1 MRILVTQQVQ
11 DTVMAATER
20 GRSVGIEFGGSL
32 LAVGG
37 DESLLLAYALPT
49 GEQASQEYARLVT
62 DAEFQSLALQHVQKR
77 FPQLRYVGDWH
88 VHPMWLPM
96 LSATDCRT
104 AGRML
109 EEELPQ
115 LERLVLL
122 LGTAKDREPPVLY
135 GFLVHRGEAAHSPL
149 VACIEVAVVAD
160 DSAEVKQRIGCAL
173 PLLAELMK
181 ERNPAVLPAT
191 IFPARPSRI
200 SRVRSRITKV
210 LSQLKRPP
218 PVDTLVISSE
228 LARLVEAGPD
238 TALFGTEEP
247 YGDGLCA
254 RVLSLHATDGLIHLG
269 ALKIGDK
276 EPIPEGFELS
286 PGPPLTSTRKGQP
299 VRVIVSDA
307 AHYRDRVSTL
317 PVADRLVGKTVLLV
331 GLGSVGSAMGA
342 LLARLGVR
350 IVGCDP
356 DLLLMENLIRWG
368 LSASLSRH
376 VGRPKAS
383 VFAEL
388 IRETVPDAQVDTHA
402 LDVVREEARFL
413 DLMTAA
419 KPDLIIAATDTRD
432 SRRVINAAAV
442 LRKTPLLVVSLS
454 DGAASVR
461 IEVVA
466 PASEGPCHLCSTLA
480 EDGAGPRMA
489 SRASRKP
496 YGVDV
501 EPSAVPAL
509 PVDVALGATLAT
521 KVALLVLAGED
532 WRTYFRNGEQTGNV
546 LFVGLRPDFWVFAQ
560 AWDRLVYPAEP
571 HPDCPQC
578 SPSLAEETHGPAV

>member
-1 MRILVTQQVQ
+1 MRILVTQQVH

-32 LAVGG
+32 LAVGS
-37 DESLLLAYALPT
+37 DDSLLLAYALPT
-49 GEQASQEYARLVT
+49 GEQAAQEYARLVT
-62 DAEFQSLALQHVQKR
+62 DAVFQNHTLQRVQER

-104 AGRML
+104 AGLML

-115 LERLVLL
+115 LDRLVLL
-122 LGTAKDREPPVLY
+122 LGTARDGEPPVLC
-135 GFLVHRGEAAHSPL
+135 GFVVRRGEVVHSPL
-149 VACIEVAVVAD
+149 VACIELTVVEN
-160 DSAEVKQRIGCAL
+160 DSAEVQQLLGGAL
-173 PLLAELMK
+173 PPLAELMQ
-181 ERNPAVLPAT
+181 ERIPAVLSAT
-191 IFPARPSRI
+191 LPNRSSRI
-200 SRVRSRITKV
+200 SRVRSRITRV
-210 LSQLKRPP
+210 LSQRKHPP
-218 PVDTLVISSE
+218 LVDTLVMSAD
-228 LARLVEAGPD
+228 LARLMEAGPD
-238 TALFGTEEP
+238 TALFGTAEP

-254 RVLSLHATDGLIHLG
+254 RVLSLHATEGLTHLG
-269 ALKIGDK
+269 ALKIGDR
-276 EPIPEGFELS
+276 EPSPEAFALS
-286 PGPPLTSTRKGQP
+286 PGPPLTATRKGQP
-299 VRVIVSDA
+299 VRVIVSDVF
-307 AHYRDRVSTL
+307 HYRDRVSTL
-317 PVADRLVGKTVLLV
+317 SVADRLVGKTVLLV
-331 GLGSVGSAMGA
+331 GLGSVGSAVGS
-342 LLARLGVR
+342 LLARIGVR

-368 LSASLSRH
+368 LPASLNRH

-388 IRETVPDAQVDTHA
+388 IRETVPDAKVDTHA
-402 LDVVREEARFL
+402 LDVVREESRFL
-413 DLMTAA
+413 DLVTAA

-442 LRKTPLLVVSLS
+442 FMKTPLLVVALS
-454 DGAASVR
+454 DGASSVR
-461 IEVVA
+461 IEVVPNA
-466 PASEGPCHLCSTLA
+466 VHGPCHLCSTLA

-509 PVDVALGATLAT
+509 PVDVTLGATLAA
-521 KVALLVLAGED
+521 KIALLVIAGED
-532 WRTYFRNGEQTGNV
+532 WRAYFRNGEQAGNV
-546 LFVGLRPDFWVFAQ
+546 LFVGLRPDFWVFEQ

-571 HPDCPQC
+571 HPACPQC
-578 SPSLAEETHGPAV
+578 APQEKESSDGRSY

>member
-1 MRILVTQQVQ
+1 MRILVTQQVH

-32 LAVGG
+32 LAVET
-37 DESLLLAYALPT
+37 DDSLLLAYALPT
-49 GEQASQEYARLVT
+49 GEQAAQEYARLVT
-62 DAEFQSLALQHVQKR
+62 DAEFQNQTLQRVQER
-77 FPQLRYVGDWH
+77 LPQLRYVGDWH

-104 AGRML
+104 AGLML
-109 EEELPQ
+109 EEELPH
-115 LERLVLL
+115 LARLVLL
-122 LGTAKDREPPVLY
+122 LGTARDGEPPVLC
-135 GFLVHRGEAAHSPL
+135 GFVVRRGEVVHSPL
-149 VACIEVAVVAD
+149 VACIELTVVAN
-160 DSAEVKQRIGCAL
+160 DSAEVQQLLGSAL
-173 PLLAELMK
+173 PPLTELMQ
-181 ERNPAVLPAT
+181 ERIPEMRSAT
-191 IFPARPSRI
+191 HPNRPSRI
-200 SRVRSRITKV
+200 SRMRSRITKV

-218 PVDTLVISSE
+218 PVDTLIMSSE
-228 LARLVEAGPD
+228 LAQWMEAGPD
-238 TALFGTEEP
+238 TELLGTAEP

-254 RVLSLHATDGLIHLG
+254 RVLSLHANEGLIHLG
-269 ALKIGDK
+269 TLKIGDR
-276 EPIPEGFELS
+276 ESIPERFELS
-286 PGPPLTSTRKGQP
+286 PGPPLTATRKGQP

-307 AHYRDRVSTL
+307 VHYRDRVSSL

-342 LLARLGVR
+342 LLARIGVR

-368 LSASLSRH
+368 MPASLNRH

-413 DLMTAA
+413 DLVTTA

-442 LRKTPLLVVSLS
+442 LRKTPLLVVALS
-454 DGAASVR
+454 DGASSVR
-461 IEVVA
+461 IEVVPSA
-466 PASEGPCHLCSTLA
+466 IHGPCHLCSTLA

-496 YGVDV
+496 YGVDL

-509 PVDVALGATLAT
+509 PVDVTLGATLAA
-521 KVALLVLAGED
+521 KIALLVLAGED
-532 WRTYFRNGEQTGNV
+532 WRAYFRNGEQSGNV
-546 LFVGLRPDFWVFAQ
+546 LFVGLRPDFWVFEQ

-571 HPDCPQC
+571 HPACPQC
-578 SPSLAEETHGPAV
+578 ASQAEEAANGRSH

>member
-49 GEQASQEYARLVT
+49 GEQAAQEYARLVT
-62 DAEFQSLALQHVQKR
+62 DAAFQNHTLQRVQKR

-104 AGRML
+104 AGLML
-109 EEELPQ
+109 EEELPHLDQ
-115 LERLVLL
+115 LVLL
-122 LGTAKDREPPVLY
+122 LGTARDGEQPALC
-135 GFLVHRGEAAHSPL
+135 GFVVRRGEVVHSPL
-149 VACIEVAVVAD
+149 VECIDLTVLAN
-160 DSAEVKQRIGCAL
+160 DSAEVQLLLGGAL
-173 PLLAELMK
+173 PPLAELMK
-181 ERNPAVLPAT
+181 ERSPAVLPAT
-191 IFPARPSRI
+191 IPARPSRI

-210 LSQLKRPP
+210 LSQLKRPL

-247 YGDGLCA
+247 YGDGSCA
-254 RVLSLHATDGLIHLG
+254 RVLSLHAGEGLTYLG
-269 ALKIGDK
+269 SLKIGDR
-276 EPIPEGFELS
+276 EPSSEGFALS
-286 PGPPLTSTRKGQP
+286 PGPPLTATRKGQP

-307 AHYRDRVSTL
+307 AQYRDRVSTL

-368 LSASLSRH
+368 LPASFARH
-376 VGRPKAS
+376 IGRPKAS

-419 KPDLIIAATDTRD
+419 NPDLIIAATDARD
-432 SRRVINAAAV
+432 SRRVINSAAV
-442 LRKTPLLVVSLS
+442 LRKIPLLVVSLS
-454 DGAASVR
+454 DGASSVR

-480 EDGAGPRMA
+480 EDGVGPRIA

-496 YGVDV
+496 YGVDL

-509 PVDVALGATLAT
+509 PVDVTLGATLAT

-532 WRTYFRNGEQTGNV
+532 WKSYFRNGEQRGNV
-546 LFVGLRPDFWVFAQ
+546 LFVGLRPDFWVFEQ

-578 SPSLAEETHGPAV
+578 SPSLAEESHGPAV